1 MDKDESKNIH
11 VALGEAVLSILES
24 QSALSNHTILER
36 LQQLAES
43 EADEE
48 KVAAYWQAKKAFR
61 HIPQSVTR
69 LRRQDVNSTDNKTV
83 RMPPNRFSF
92 RRTRTG
98 EGSD

>member
-1 MDKDESKNIH
+1 LDKDETKNIH
-11 VALGEAVLSILES
+11 VALGEAVMSILES

-36 LQQLAES
+36 LQQLADS

-48 KVAAYWQAKKAFR
+48 KIAAYWQAKKAFR

-69 LRRQDVNSTDNKTV
+69 LRRQDVNSTDSKTV
-83 RMPPNRFSF
+83 RMPPNRFPF
-92 RRTRTG
+92 RRTRVD